1 MSLAEFDCV
10 NGLRE
15 YIFVCDY
22 QFPRS
27 HKNHRVKYVNNCFA
41 ILFPSSKHLS
51 FFLFRYLYTV
61 SKSINLL
68 RQLLI
73 NFDKEIELF

>member
-15 YIFVCDY
+15 NFVCNY

-27 HKNHRVKYVNNCFA
+27 HKNHRVKYVINCFA
-41 ILFPSSKHLS
+41 ILSPSSKHLS
-51 FFLFRYLYTV
+51 FFLSRYLYTV

-73 NFDKEIELF
+73 KNVGE